1 MNLDSRHSDERF
13 RLRGK
18 VLWFNSNLGYG
29 FIMPD
34 KCPAY
39 DGGDLFVHYHSIVQ
53 GGFKTL
59 MMNDIVE
66 FSIGHNNKGPCAMDV
81 KLIQRSQ

>member
-1 MNLDSRHSDERF
+1 L
-13 RLRGK
+13 GK

-29 FIMPD
+29 FIMPED
-34 KCPAY
+34 KVVNK
-39 DGGDLFVHYHSIVQ
+39 GVDLFVHYHSIVQ

-66 FSIGHNNKGPCAMDV
+66 FALGENKKGPCALDV
-81 KLIQRSQ
+81 KLVQRSQS